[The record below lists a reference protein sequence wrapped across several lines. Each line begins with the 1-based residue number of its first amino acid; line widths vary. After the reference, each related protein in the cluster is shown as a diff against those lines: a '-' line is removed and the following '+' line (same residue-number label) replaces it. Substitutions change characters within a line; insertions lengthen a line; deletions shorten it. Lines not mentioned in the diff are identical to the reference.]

1 MQYFPIIRI
10 AAAYLFFGT
19 VLAVAQQ
26 TGSITGIVTDEHAQ
40 PVSAATVTA
49 SVDSDAAP
57 KTAQTDNVGKF
68 SFSGLPWGKYQV
80 TAEKLEDGYPMTPS
94 EFYGAHAPAS
104 TVISADHSSAAINV
118 KFPGKVP
125 MMTGTVIDD
134 ESSAPMSAT
143 FLFRHASHP
152 ANVLSVD
159 AGSNYQIMLPAD
171 VGLLLEISAVG
182 YRTWYYPGTD
192 KVTKRTVLRLKP
204 SQILKLNIRL
214 DEDSEDCACLHQP
227 QMWGLGADSPDF
239 QLHGLREIS
248 GQQSCTRTVAP
259 RNPQDSYSQMNTD
272 AGAF

>member
-19 VLAVAQQ
+19 ALAVAQQ
-26 TGSITGIVTDEHAQ
+26 TGSITGVVMDEHAQ

-49 SVDSDAAP
+49 SVDSDALP

-80 TAEKLEDGYPMTPS
+80 KAEKLDAGYPTTPS
-94 EFYGAHAPAS
+94 EFYGGHAPENIILSPDHTTAS
-104 TVISADHSSAAINV
+104 INV

-152 ANVLSVD
+152 ANILSVD

-192 KVTKRTVLRLKP
+192 KVTKRTVLRLKT

-227 QMWGLGADSPDF
+227 QIWGLGPDSPDF

-248 GQQSCTRTVAP
+248 AKQSCTRRFVP
-259 RNPQDSYSQMNTD
+259 KSPQDSPPQMNMD